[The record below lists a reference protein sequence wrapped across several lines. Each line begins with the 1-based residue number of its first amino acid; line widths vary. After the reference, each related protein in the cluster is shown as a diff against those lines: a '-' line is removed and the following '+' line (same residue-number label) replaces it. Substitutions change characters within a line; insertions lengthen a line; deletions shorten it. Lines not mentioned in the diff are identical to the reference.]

1 MFPDLHKSARLA
13 AFGTTTVDLD
23 ITPPGEYSGVCGMKM
38 LHGMFIAEAPTSGQ
52 APTDAADAADAVRA
66 TARADGV
73 GPRLDANPGRER
85 AVYALPGAL
94 CNLPTDVARAGAEQ
108 QALPKKV

>member
-1 MFPDLHKSARLA
+1 
-13 AFGTTTVDLD
+13 
-23 ITPPGEYSGVCGMKM
+23 
-38 LHGMFIAEAPTSGQ
+38 MFIAEAPTSGQ
-52 APTDAADAADAVRA
+52 APTDAANAADAVRA

-108 QALPKKV
+108 QALPKRSDRRRRRGRRTGYTRPRAGPGVQQV